1 MFFVCQEN
9 GAYKPVTL
17 WYTELMLKFN
27 EHNDVITEEYYRA
40 ILVGLQT
47 AEDITYSMEELK
59 GLAEAANAQVLG
71 QIIQTLERPNTATF
85 IGKGKTEELRE
96 LAENMEADVAIFN
109 DELTGMQI
117 RNLEEI
123 VGIKIID
130 RTILILDIFARWA
143 VSREGKL
150 QVELAQLKYRL
161 PRLTGFGKS
170 LSRLGG
176 GIGTRGP
183 GEKKLETDRRHI
195 ERQMTEIKAELERLR
210 KTRSVQRAKREK
222 SELPVVALVG
232 YTNSGKSALMNR
244 ILKEADKEEKSVAE
258 KDMLFA
264 TLDTQQR
271 SVRLDAS
278 REFILVDTVGFVSRL
293 PHGLIEAFKS
303 TLEEVLY
310 ADLLLHVVDAS
321 YEENR
326 FHIEVTDKV
335 LAEIGAGSKEKLM
348 VFNKV
353 DLVPSLSLNPSSGT
367 DTLFVSAKEGL
378 HMDVLLEEIQKRI
391 FGKKLRI
398 RLLIPYARGDISSY
412 LCEKAQVLSMDYE
425 EEGTRFEVE
434 IDQDIYQRVKE
445 YETV

>member
-1 MFFVCQEN
+1 
-9 GAYKPVTL
+9 
-17 WYTELMLKFN
+17 
-27 EHNDVITEEYYRA
+27 
-40 ILVGLQT
+40 
-47 AEDITYSMEELK
+47 MEELK

-222 SELPVVALVG
+222 TELPVVALVG

-321 YEENR
+321 YGKKNR

-353 DLVPSLSLNPSSGT
+353 DLVPSLSMNPSSGT
-367 DTLFVSAKEGL
+367 DTLFVSAERGSAYGYAAGR
-378 HMDVLLEEIQKRI
+378 VQKRI

-412 LCEKAQVLSMDYE
+412 L
-425 EEGTRFEVE
+425 
-434 IDQDIYQRVKE
+434 
-445 YETV
+445 